1 MTVSV
6 TLELSEALIEKAQ
19 RVSKVTQQSFET
31 VLLDA
36 LEVMGLTW
44 ENFPEESLP
53 TPVAELSDEA
63 VLVLASLK
71 MDRDQ
76 NERLAKL
83 QTKGKTTGLTEVE
96 RYELLALL
104 QIYQLGQLRKSEAL
118 AEAVKRG
125 LQEPLSA

>member
-19 RVSKVTQQSFET
+19 RVSKVTQQAFET

-36 LEVMGLTW
+36 LEMMGLTW

-53 TPVAELSDEA
+53 TPVPDLSDEA
-63 VLVLASLK
+63 VIALANLK

-83 QTKGKTTGLTEVE
+83 QTKGKTTGLTEAE

-104 QIYQLGQLRKSEAL
+104 QIYQLGQLQKSEAL

-125 LQEPLSA
+125 LQQPLS

>member
-83 QTKGKTTGLTEVE
+83 QTKGKTTGLTQVE

>member
-1 MTVSV
+1 M
-6 TLELSEALIEKAQ
+6 SEALIEQAQ
-19 RVSKVTQQSFET
+19 RVSKVTQQAFET

-53 TPVAELSDEA
+53 TPVTNLSDEE
-63 VLVLASLK
+63 VLALASLK
-71 MDRDQ
+71 MEYDQ

-83 QTKGKTTGLTEVE
+83 QTKGKTTGLTEAE

-104 QIYQLGQLRKSEAL
+104 QVYQLGQLRKSEAL

-125 LQEPLSA
+125 LREPLSS